1 MAAVDRAVL
10 LNAPGE
16 PARVEEVELE
26 EPGAGEVLV
35 RMLAVGVC
43 HSDLYVKET
52 NGWGMPFPIALG
64 HEGCGIVE
72 SVGGGV
78 DAPGPGTRVV
88 LAWRSPCGGCPAC
101 ERGAERLC
109 PSPLRARRRMSR
121 ASDGASVRPTLL
133 CGCLA
138 ERVVVHAGQA
148 IPVPEELPAEQ
159 ACLLGC
165 AVATGVGAALTTS
178 PVWPGARVA
187 VIGCGGVG
195 LSVVQGARIAGA
207 ADILA
212 IDREPQKLAWAEQLG
227 ATASAVA
234 APPDHSADFVFDAV
248 GAPAT
253 LEQAASM
260 LAHGG
265 VATLIGLPK
274 EGERASLDL
283 KRLFDSRAQVRVSH
297 GGDMLPSEDV
307 PRLARLALDG
317 QLDLAAMVSRTI
329 GLDEVEDAFA
339 DMAAGRVIRSV
350 VTSF

>member
-16 PARVEEVELE
+16 PARVEQVELD
-26 EPGAGEVLV
+26 EPGPGEVLV
-35 RMLAVGVC
+35 RMLAVGIC

-52 NGWGMPFPIALG
+52 DGWGMPFPIALG
-64 HEGCGIVE
+64 HEGSGVVE
-72 SVGGGV
+72 AVGEGVGGP
-78 DAPGPGTRVV
+78 APGTRVV

-109 PSPLRARRRMSR
+109 PSPLRARRRMRR
-121 ASDGASVRPTLL
+121 ASDGERVRPTLL

-138 ERVVVHAGQA
+138 DRVVVHAGQA

-207 ADILA
+207 AEILA
-212 IDREPQKLAWAEQLG
+212 IDREPRKLEWARQLG
-227 ATASAVA
+227 ATATATE
-234 APPDHSADFVFDAV
+234 APAGSSVDFAFDAV
-248 GAPAT
+248 GRAAT
-253 LEQAASM
+253 LEQAAAM

-265 VATLIGLPK
+265 VVTLIGLPTM
-274 EGERASLDL
+274 GERASLDV
-283 KRLFDSRAQVRVSH
+283 KQLFDARAQLRVSH
-297 GGDMLPSEDV
+297 GGDMLPGEDV

-317 QLDLAAMVSRTI
+317 QLDLASMVSKTI
-329 GLDEVEDAFA
+329 RLDEVEDAFA
-339 DMAAGRVIRSV
+339 DMTAGRVIRSV
-350 VTSF
+350 VTFV